1 MITVYSKPDCMQC
14 RMTYRAFD
22 AKGLDYQVVDVT
34 ESANALEFVK
44 ELGYLTAPVS
54 VVSEHDHWG
63 GFRPD
68 HIDRVA
74 AGERPRAKRSRPSHG
89 RVWVG

>member
-1 MITVYSKPDCMQC
+1 ML
-14 RMTYRAFD
+14 YRCDLGSAV
-22 AKGLDYQVVDVT
+22 KVVDI
-34 ESANALEFVK
+34 
-44 ELGYLTAPVS
+44 

-74 AGERPRAKRSRPSHG
+74 AGGATESEA
-89 RVWVG
+89 VEA